1 MNGWGGAMR
10 DKVDQA
16 GQKAKEEKQVKNA
29 PEQEKEKES
38 AQAASASA
46 ETKTET
52 SAAEEDAAEGEFDIA
67 DYLEQYKALEQALA
81 AAKQASDD
89 AEAKLLRMQADFDNF
104 RRRSRKEA
112 EEAGQRANADLIA
125 TILPVLDNFE
135 RALSMMQ
142 ASADRDG
149 VEMILKQMQQVLEN
163 AGLHEI
169 EAEGAVFD
177 PNIHQAV
184 LQESVEDERKGKV
197 LMVMQKGYL
206 LGDKL
211 IRAAV
216 VQVGV

>member
-1 MNGWGGAMR
+1 MT
-10 DKVDQA
+10 D
-16 GQKAKEEKQVKNA
+16 KAKA
-29 PEQEKEKES
+29 EQE
-38 AQAASASA
+38 
-46 ETKTET
+46 TR
-52 SAAEEDAAEGEFDIA
+52 EEN
-67 DYLEQYKALEQALA
+67 LEQAAAPSDEAAVEKNQELEDLKAAIDAGDFDINEFLSQYKEALA
-81 AAKQASDD
+81 AKDE
-89 AEAKLLRMQADFDNF
+89 AEARALRVQADFDNF

-135 RALSMMQ
+135 LSMMQ

>member
-1 MNGWGGAMR
+1 MT
-10 DKVDQA
+10 D
-16 GQKAKEEKQVKNA
+16 KAKS
-29 PEQEKEKES
+29 EQE
-38 AQAASASA
+38 
-46 ETKTET
+46 TR
-52 SAAEEDAAEGEFDIA
+52 EEN
-67 DYLEQYKALEQALA
+67 LEQAAAPSDEAAVEKNQELEDLKAAIDAGDFDINEFLSQYKEALA
-81 AAKQASDD
+81 AKDE
-89 AEAKLLRMQADFDNF
+89 AEARALRVQADFDNF

>member
-1 MNGWGGAMR
+1 MT
-10 DKVDQA
+10 D
-16 GQKAKEEKQVKNA
+16 KAKA
-29 PEQEKEKES
+29 EQE
-38 AQAASASA
+38 
-46 ETKTET
+46 TR
-52 SAAEEDAAEGEFDIA
+52 EEN
-67 DYLEQYKALEQALA
+67 LEQAAAPSDEAAVEKNQELEDLKAAIDAGDFDINEFLSQYKEALA
-81 AAKQASDD
+81 AKDE
-89 AEAKLLRMQADFDNF
+89 AEARALRVQADFDNF

-149 VEMILKQMQQVLEN
+149 VEMILKQMLEN

>member
-1 MNGWGGAMR
+1 MT
-10 DKVDQA
+10 D
-16 GQKAKEEKQVKNA
+16 KAKA
-29 PEQEKEKES
+29 EQE
-38 AQAASASA
+38 
-46 ETKTET
+46 TR
-52 SAAEEDAAEGEFDIA
+52 EEN
-67 DYLEQYKALEQALA
+67 LEQAAAPSDEAAVEKNQELEDLKAAIDAGDFYINEFLSQYKEALA
-81 AAKQASDD
+81 AKDE
-89 AEAKLLRMQADFDNF
+89 AEARALRVQADFDNF

>member
-1 MNGWGGAMR
+1 MT
-10 DKVDQA
+10 D
-16 GQKAKEEKQVKNA
+16 KAKA
-29 PEQEKEKES
+29 EQE
-38 AQAASASA
+38 
-46 ETKTET
+46 TR
-52 SAAEEDAAEGEFDIA
+52 EEN
-67 DYLEQYKALEQALA
+67 LEQAAAPSDEAAVEKNQELEDLKAAIDAGDFDINEVLSQYKEALA
-81 AAKQASDD
+81 AKDE
-89 AEAKLLRMQADFDNF
+89 AEARALRVQADFDNF

-125 TILPVLDNFE
+125 TILPVLENFE

>member
-1 MNGWGGAMR
+1 MT
-10 DKVDQA
+10 D
-16 GQKAKEEKQVKNA
+16 KAKA
-29 PEQEKEKES
+29 EQE
-38 AQAASASA
+38 
-46 ETKTET
+46 TR
-52 SAAEEDAAEGEFDIA
+52 EEN
-67 DYLEQYKALEQALA
+67 LEQAAAPSDEAAVEKNQELEDLKAAFDINEFLSQYKEALA
-81 AAKQASDD
+81 AKDE
-89 AEAKLLRMQADFDNF
+89 AEARALRVQADFDNF

>member
-1 MNGWGGAMR
+1 MT
-10 DKVDQA
+10 D
-16 GQKAKEEKQVKNA
+16 KAKA
-29 PEQEKEKES
+29 EQE
-38 AQAASASA
+38 
-46 ETKTET
+46 TR
-52 SAAEEDAAEGEFDIA
+52 EEN
-67 DYLEQYKALEQALA
+67 LEQAAAPSDEAAVEKNQELEDLKAAIDVGDFDINEFLSQYKEALA
-81 AAKQASDD
+81 AKDE
-89 AEAKLLRMQADFDNF
+89 AEARALRVQADFDNF

>member
-1 MNGWGGAMR
+1 MT
-10 DKVDQA
+10 D
-16 GQKAKEEKQVKNA
+16 KAKA
-29 PEQEKEKES
+29 EQE
-38 AQAASASA
+38 
-46 ETKTET
+46 TR
-52 SAAEEDAAEGEFDIA
+52 EEN
-67 DYLEQYKALEQALA
+67 LEQAAAPSDEAAVEKNQELEDLKAAIDAGDFDINEFLSQYKEALA
-81 AAKQASDD
+81 AKDE
-89 AEAKLLRMQADFDNF
+89 AEARALRVQADFDNF

-149 VEMILKQMQQVLEN
+149 VEMILKQMQEN